1 MTLSNSSKD
10 SVEKITNDILG
21 IQNRLAQ
28 LAWVEQNT
36 SPREALA
43 TLHHAQSL
51 LNQALAVLYPMKTK

>member
-1 MTLSNSSKD
+1 MTLSNPSKE

-28 LAWVEQNT
+28 LAWTEQNT

-43 TLHHAQSL
+43 TLHHAQSFL
-51 LNQALAVLYPMKTK
+51 SQALAVLYPMRTK